1 MNDTPPEGFT
11 ADAQPPPPLPAPQS
25 PTPQPSP
32 HAVPQP
38 PEAQPAL
45 QPLPPKRES
54 GAASCLRGC
63 MMMSFA
69 FVVVCILASL
79 AVFAGCM
86 QVVNMA
92 SGSMKA
98 LMAEA
103 GQSSNLNMEREEGA
117 KTVLMVKL
125 SGMISEEDDSSGWY
139 VDPASSQAALRK
151 IHSAKDNPDIAGI
164 LLYVNSG
171 GGGITAS
178 DVLWKSLKDFKAADT
193 NRVVVVLMGSVAAS
207 GAYYIAT
214 AADAIVANPTTL
226 TGSIGVI
233 LNSFNV
239 QELAGK
245 IGLKSVTIKS
255 GGNKD
260 ILSPFAELTPEQQQ
274 MLQDM
279 VDAMH
284 SRFVSIVAEGRGL
297 EEARVRAIADGRILL
312 AQEALDNGLVDT
324 IGYLDDAK
332 AEFEKRFGVMPVFV
346 EDAEKIPLLKFFQS
360 PTFWGACAAS
370 AVRELSGTAKEEEIL
385 FQ

>member
-1 MNDTPPEGFT
+1 MNDTPPEGFAT
-11 ADAQPPPPLPAPQS
+11 DAPPPPPVPAHNAPATHSVPRPAP
-25 PTPQPSP
+25 P
-32 HAVPQP
+32 V
-38 PEAQPAL
+38 
-45 QPLPPKRES
+45 RES
-54 GAASCLRGC
+54 WSASCLRGC

-86 QVVNMA
+86 QAVNMA
-92 SGSMKA
+92 SGSIKA
-98 LMAEA
+98 LMAEV
-103 GQSSNLNMEREEGA
+103 GQSSELSADAVVNGA
-117 KTVLMVKL
+117 QNVLMVKL
-125 SGMISEEDDSSGWY
+125 SGMITEEDDSSGWV

-151 IHSAKDNPDIAGI
+151 IQSAKDNPDIAGI

-346 EDAEKIPLLKFFQS
+346 EDAERIPLLKFFQS

>member
-1 MNDTPPEGFT
+1 MNDTPPEGFAT
-11 ADAQPPPPLPAPQS
+11 DAPPPPPVPAHNAPATHSVPRPAP
-25 PTPQPSP
+25 P
-32 HAVPQP
+32 V
-38 PEAQPAL
+38 
-45 QPLPPKRES
+45 RES
-54 GAASCLRGC
+54 WSASCLRGC

-86 QVVNMA
+86 QAVNMA
-92 SGSMKA
+92 SGSIKA
-98 LMAEA
+98 LMAEV
-103 GQSSNLNMEREEGA
+103 GQSSKPSADAVVNGA
-117 KTVLMVKL
+117 QKVLMVKL
-125 SGMISEEDDSSGWY
+125 SGMITEEDDSSGWV

-207 GAYYIAT
+207 GAYYIAA

>member
-1 MNDTPPEGFT
+1 MNDTPPEGFAT
-11 ADAQPPPPLPAPQS
+11 DAPPPPPVPAHNAPATHSVPRPAP
-25 PTPQPSP
+25 P
-32 HAVPQP
+32 V
-38 PEAQPAL
+38 
-45 QPLPPKRES
+45 RES
-54 GAASCLRGC
+54 WSASCLRGC

-86 QVVNMA
+86 QAVNMA
-92 SGSMKA
+92 SGSIKA
-98 LMAEA
+98 LMAEV
-103 GQSSNLNMEREEGA
+103 GQSSKPSADAVVNGA
-117 KTVLMVKL
+117 QKVLMVKL
-125 SGMISEEDDSSGWY
+125 SGMITEEDDSSGWV

-346 EDAEKIPLLKFFQS
+346 EDAERIPLLKFFQS

>member
-1 MNDTPPEGFT
+1 MNDTPPEGFAT
-11 ADAQPPPPLPAPQS
+11 DAPPPPPVPAHNAPATHSVPRPAP
-25 PTPQPSP
+25 P
-32 HAVPQP
+32 V
-38 PEAQPAL
+38 
-45 QPLPPKRES
+45 RES
-54 GAASCLRGC
+54 WSASCLRGC

-86 QVVNMA
+86 QAVNMA
-92 SGSMKA
+92 SGSIKA
-98 LMAEA
+98 LMAEV
-103 GQSSNLNMEREEGA
+103 GQSSELSADAVVNGA
-117 KTVLMVKL
+117 QNVLMVKL
-125 SGMISEEDDSSGWY
+125 SGMITEEDDSSGWV

-346 EDAEKIPLLKFFQS
+346 EDAERIPLLKFFQS

-370 AVRELSGTAKEEEIL
+370 AVRELSGTAKEEKIL

>member
-1 MNDTPPEGFT
+1 MNDTPPEGFAT
-11 ADAQPPPPLPAPQS
+11 DAPPPPPVPAHPAPATHS
-25 PTPQPSP
+25 
-32 HAVPQP
+32 VPRPAP
-38 PEAQPAL
+38 PV
-45 QPLPPKRES
+45 RES
-54 GAASCLRGC
+54 WSASCLRGC

-86 QVVNMA
+86 QAVNMA
-92 SGSMKA
+92 SGSIKA
-98 LMAEA
+98 LMAEV
-103 GQSSNLNMEREEGA
+103 GQSSELSADAVVNGA
-117 KTVLMVKL
+117 QNVLMVKL
-125 SGMISEEDDSSGWY
+125 SGMITEEDDSSGWV

-255 GGNKD
+255 DGNKD

>member
-1 MNDTPPEGFT
+1 MNDTPPEGFAT
-11 ADAQPPPPLPAPQS
+11 DAPPPPPVPAHNAPATHSVPRPAP
-25 PTPQPSP
+25 P
-32 HAVPQP
+32 V
-38 PEAQPAL
+38 
-45 QPLPPKRES
+45 RES
-54 GAASCLRGC
+54 WSASCLRGC

-86 QVVNMA
+86 QAVNMA
-92 SGSMKA
+92 SGSIKA
-98 LMAEA
+98 LMAEV
-103 GQSSNLNMEREEGA
+103 GQSSELSADAVVNGA
-117 KTVLMVKL
+117 QNVLMVKL
-125 SGMISEEDDSSGWY
+125 SGMITEEDDSSGWV

-207 GAYYIAT
+207 GAYYIAA

-260 ILSPFAELTPEQQQ
+260 ILSPFAELTPEQQR

>member
-1 MNDTPPEGFT
+1 MNDTPPEGFAT
-11 ADAQPPPPLPAPQS
+11 DAPPPPPVPAHNAPATHSVPRPAP
-25 PTPQPSP
+25 P
-32 HAVPQP
+32 V
-38 PEAQPAL
+38 
-45 QPLPPKRES
+45 RES
-54 GAASCLRGC
+54 WSASCLRGC

-86 QVVNMA
+86 QAVNMA
-92 SGSMKA
+92 SGSIKA
-98 LMAEA
+98 LMAEV
-103 GQSSNLNMEREEGA
+103 GQSSELSADAVVNGA
-117 KTVLMVKL
+117 QNVLMVKL
-125 SGMISEEDDSSGWY
+125 SGMITEEDDSSGWV

-151 IHSAKDNPDIAGI
+151 IQMAKGNPDIAGI
-164 LLYVNSG
+164 LLHVNSG

-178 DVLWKSLKDFKAADT
+178 DILWKSLKDFKAADT

>member
-1 MNDTPPEGFT
+1 MHDTPPEGFAT
-11 ADAQPPPPLPAPQS
+11 DAPPPPPVPAHNAPATHSVPRPAP
-25 PTPQPSP
+25 P
-32 HAVPQP
+32 V
-38 PEAQPAL
+38 
-45 QPLPPKRES
+45 RES
-54 GAASCLRGC
+54 WSASCLRGC

-86 QVVNMA
+86 QAVNMA
-92 SGSMKA
+92 SGSIKA
-98 LMAEA
+98 LMAEV
-103 GQSSNLNMEREEGA
+103 GQSSELSADAVVNGA
-117 KTVLMVKL
+117 QNVLMVKL
-125 SGMISEEDDSSGWY
+125 SGMITEEDDSSGWV

-346 EDAEKIPLLKFFQS
+346 EDAERIPLLKFFQS

>member
-1 MNDTPPEGFT
+1 MNDTPPEGFAT
-11 ADAQPPPPLPAPQS
+11 DAPPPPPVPAHNAPATHSVPRPAP
-25 PTPQPSP
+25 P
-32 HAVPQP
+32 V
-38 PEAQPAL
+38 
-45 QPLPPKRES
+45 RES
-54 GAASCLRGC
+54 WSASCLRGC

-79 AVFAGCM
+79 DVFAGCM
-86 QVVNMA
+86 QAVNMA
-92 SGSMKA
+92 SGSIKA
-98 LMAEA
+98 LMAEV
-103 GQSSNLNMEREEGA
+103 GQSSELSADAVVNGA
-117 KTVLMVKL
+117 QNVLMVKL
-125 SGMISEEDDSSGWY
+125 SGMITEEDDSSGWV

>member
-1 MNDTPPEGFT
+1 MNDTPPEGFAT
-11 ADAQPPPPLPAPQS
+11 DAPPPPPVPAHNAPATHSVPRPAP
-25 PTPQPSP
+25 P
-32 HAVPQP
+32 V
-38 PEAQPAL
+38 
-45 QPLPPKRES
+45 RES
-54 GAASCLRGC
+54 WSASCLRGC

-86 QVVNMA
+86 QAVNMA
-92 SGSMKA
+92 SGSIKA
-98 LMAEA
+98 LMAEV
-103 GQSSNLNMEREEGA
+103 GQSSELSADAVVNGA
-117 KTVLMVKL
+117 QNVLMVKL
-125 SGMISEEDDSSGWY
+125 SGMITEEDDSSGWV

-233 LNSFNV
+233 LNSYNV
-239 QELAGK
+239 QDLAGK

-346 EDAEKIPLLKFFQS
+346 EDAERIPLLKFFQS

>member
-1 MNDTPPEGFT
+1 MNDTPPEGFAT
-11 ADAQPPPPLPAPQS
+11 DAPPPPPVPAHNAPATHSVPRPAP
-25 PTPQPSP
+25 P
-32 HAVPQP
+32 V
-38 PEAQPAL
+38 
-45 QPLPPKRES
+45 RES
-54 GAASCLRGC
+54 WSASCLRGC

-86 QVVNMA
+86 QAVNMA
-92 SGSMKA
+92 SGSIKA
-98 LMAEA
+98 LMAEV
-103 GQSSNLNMEREEGA
+103 GQSSELSADAVVNGA
-117 KTVLMVKL
+117 QNVLMVKL
-125 SGMISEEDDSSGWY
+125 SGMITEEDDSSGWV

>member
-1 MNDTPPEGFT
+1 MNDTPPEGFAT
-11 ADAQPPPPLPAPQS
+11 DAPPPPPVPAHNAPATHSVPRPAP
-25 PTPQPSP
+25 P
-32 HAVPQP
+32 V
-38 PEAQPAL
+38 
-45 QPLPPKRES
+45 RES
-54 GAASCLRGC
+54 WSASCLRGC

-86 QVVNMA
+86 QAVNMA
-92 SGSMKA
+92 SGSIKA
-98 LMAEA
+98 LMAEV
-103 GQSSNLNMEREEGA
+103 GQSSELSADAVVNGA
-117 KTVLMVKL
+117 QNVLMVKL
-125 SGMISEEDDSSGWY
+125 SGMITEEDDSSGWV

-178 DVLWKSLKDFKAADT
+178 DILWKSLKDFKAADT

>member
-1 MNDTPPEGFT
+1 MNNTPPEGFAT
-11 ADAQPPPPLPAPQS
+11 DAPPPPPLPAHNAPATHS
-25 PTPQPSP
+25 
-32 HAVPQP
+32 VPRPAP
-38 PEAQPAL
+38 PV
-45 QPLPPKRES
+45 RES
-54 GAASCLRGC
+54 WSASCLRGC

-86 QVVNMA
+86 QAVNMA
-92 SGSMKA
+92 SGSIKA
-98 LMAEA
+98 LMAEV
-103 GQSSNLNMEREEGA
+103 GQSSELSADAVVNGA
-117 KTVLMVKL
+117 QNVLMVKL
-125 SGMISEEDDSSGWY
+125 SGMITEEDDSSGWV

>member
-1 MNDTPPEGFT
+1 MNDTPPEGFAT
-11 ADAQPPPPLPAPQS
+11 DAPPPPPVPAHNAPATHSVPRPAP
-25 PTPQPSP
+25 P
-32 HAVPQP
+32 V
-38 PEAQPAL
+38 
-45 QPLPPKRES
+45 RES
-54 GAASCLRGC
+54 WSASCLRGC

-86 QVVNMA
+86 QAVNMA
-92 SGSMKA
+92 SGSIKA
-98 LMAEA
+98 LMAEV
-103 GQSSNLNMEREEGA
+103 GQSSELSADAVVNGA
-117 KTVLMVKL
+117 QNVLMVKL
-125 SGMISEEDDSSGWY
+125 SGMITEEDDSSGWV

-260 ILSPFAELTPEQQQ
+260 ILSPFAELTPEQQR

-297 EEARVRAIADGRILL
+297 EEGRVRAIADGRILL

>member
-1 MNDTPPEGFT
+1 MNDTPPEGFAT
-11 ADAQPPPPLPAPQS
+11 DAPPPPPVPAHNAPATHSVPRPAP
-25 PTPQPSP
+25 P
-32 HAVPQP
+32 V
-38 PEAQPAL
+38 
-45 QPLPPKRES
+45 RES
-54 GAASCLRGC
+54 WSASCLRGC

-86 QVVNMA
+86 QAVNMA
-92 SGSMKA
+92 SGSIKA
-98 LMAEA
+98 LVAEV
-103 GQSSNLNMEREEGA
+103 GQSSELSADAVVNGA
-117 KTVLMVKL
+117 QNVLMVKL
-125 SGMISEEDDSSGWY
+125 SGMITEEDDSSGWV

>member
-1 MNDTPPEGFT
+1 MNDTPPEGFAT
-11 ADAQPPPPLPAPQS
+11 DAPPPPPVPAHNAPATHSVPRPAP
-25 PTPQPSP
+25 P
-32 HAVPQP
+32 V
-38 PEAQPAL
+38 
-45 QPLPPKRES
+45 RES
-54 GAASCLRGC
+54 WSASCLRGC

-86 QVVNMA
+86 QAVNMA
-92 SGSMKA
+92 SGSIKA
-98 LMAEA
+98 LMAEV
-103 GQSSNLNMEREEGA
+103 GQSSELSADAVVNGA
-117 KTVLMVKL
+117 QNVLMVKL
-125 SGMISEEDDSSGWY
+125 SGMITEEDDSSGWV

-260 ILSPFAELTPEQQQ
+260 ILSPFAELTPEQQR

>member
-1 MNDTPPEGFT
+1 MNDTPPEGFAT
-11 ADAQPPPPLPAPQS
+11 DAPPPPPVPAHNAPATHSVPRPAP
-25 PTPQPSP
+25 P
-32 HAVPQP
+32 V
-38 PEAQPAL
+38 
-45 QPLPPKRES
+45 RES
-54 GAASCLRGC
+54 WSASCLRGC

-86 QVVNMA
+86 QAVNMA
-92 SGSMKA
+92 SGSIKA
-98 LMAEA
+98 LMAA
-103 GQSSNLNMEREEGA
+103 VGQSSELSADAVVNGA
-117 KTVLMVKL
+117 QNVLMVKL
-125 SGMISEEDDSSGWY
+125 SGMITEEDDSSGWV

-346 EDAEKIPLLKFFQS
+346 EDAERIPLLKFFQS

>member
-1 MNDTPPEGFT
+1 MNDTPPEGFAT
-11 ADAQPPPPLPAPQS
+11 DAPPPPPVPAHNAPATHSVPRPAP
-25 PTPQPSP
+25 P
-32 HAVPQP
+32 V
-38 PEAQPAL
+38 
-45 QPLPPKRES
+45 RES
-54 GAASCLRGC
+54 WSASCLRGC

-86 QVVNMA
+86 QAVNMA
-92 SGSMKA
+92 SGSIKA
-98 LMAEA
+98 LMAEV
-103 GQSSNLNMEREEGA
+103 GQSSELSADAVVNGA
-117 KTVLMVKL
+117 QNVLMVKL
-125 SGMISEEDDSSGWY
+125 SGMITEEDDSSGWV

-346 EDAEKIPLLKFFQS
+346 EDAERIPLLKFFQS

>member
-1 MNDTPPEGFT
+1 MNDTPPEGFAT
-11 ADAQPPPPLPAPQS
+11 DAPPPPPVPAHPAPATHS
-25 PTPQPSP
+25 APRP
-32 HAVPQP
+32 AP
-38 PEAQPAL
+38 PV
-45 QPLPPKRES
+45 RES
-54 GAASCLRGC
+54 WSASCLRGC

-92 SGSMKA
+92 SGSIKA
-98 LMAEA
+98 LMAEV
-103 GQSSNLNMEREEGA
+103 GQSSKPSADAVVNGA
-117 KTVLMVKL
+117 QNVLMVKL
-125 SGMISEEDDSSGWY
+125 SGMITEEDDSSGWV

-207 GAYYIAT
+207 GAYYIAA

>member
-1 MNDTPPEGFT
+1 MNDTPPEGFAT
-11 ADAQPPPPLPAPQS
+11 DAPPPPPVPAHNAPATHSVPRPAP
-25 PTPQPSP
+25 P
-32 HAVPQP
+32 V
-38 PEAQPAL
+38 
-45 QPLPPKRES
+45 RES
-54 GAASCLRGC
+54 WSASCLRGC

-86 QVVNMA
+86 QAVNMA
-92 SGSMKA
+92 SGSIKA
-98 LMAEA
+98 LMAEV
-103 GQSSNLNMEREEGA
+103 GQSSELSADAVVNGA
-117 KTVLMVKL
+117 QNVLMVKL
-125 SGMISEEDDSSGWY
+125 SGMITEEDDSSGWV

-207 GAYYIAT
+207 GAYYIAA

-239 QELAGK
+239 QDLADK

>member
-1 MNDTPPEGFT
+1 MNDTPPEGFAT
-11 ADAQPPPPLPAPQS
+11 DAPPPPPVPAHNAPATHSVPRPAP
-25 PTPQPSP
+25 P
-32 HAVPQP
+32 V
-38 PEAQPAL
+38 
-45 QPLPPKRES
+45 RES
-54 GAASCLRGC
+54 WSASCLRGC

-86 QVVNMA
+86 QAVNMA
-92 SGSMKA
+92 SGSIKA
-98 LMAEA
+98 LMAEV
-103 GQSSNLNMEREEGA
+103 GQSSELSADAVVNGA
-117 KTVLMVKL
+117 QNVLMVKL
-125 SGMISEEDDSSGWY
+125 SGMITEEDDSSGWV

-207 GAYYIAT
+207 GAYYIAA

>member
-1 MNDTPPEGFT
+1 MNDTPPEGFAT
-11 ADAQPPPPLPAPQS
+11 DAPPPPPVPAHNAPATHSVPRPAP
-25 PTPQPSP
+25 P
-32 HAVPQP
+32 V
-38 PEAQPAL
+38 
-45 QPLPPKRES
+45 RES
-54 GAASCLRGC
+54 WSASCLRGC

-86 QVVNMA
+86 QAVNMA
-92 SGSMKA
+92 SGSIKA
-98 LMAEA
+98 LMAEV
-103 GQSSNLNMEREEGA
+103 GQSSELSADAVVNGA
-117 KTVLMVKL
+117 QNVLMVKL
-125 SGMISEEDDSSGWY
+125 SGMITEEDDSSGWV

-260 ILSPFAELTPEQQQ
+260 ILSPFAELTPEQQR

-312 AQEALDNGLVDT
+312 AQEALDNGLVDM

>member
-1 MNDTPPEGFT
+1 MNDTPPEGFAT
-11 ADAQPPPPLPAPQS
+11 DAPPPPPVPAHNAPATHSVPRPAP
-25 PTPQPSP
+25 P
-32 HAVPQP
+32 V
-38 PEAQPAL
+38 
-45 QPLPPKRES
+45 RES
-54 GAASCLRGC
+54 WSASCLRGC

-86 QVVNMA
+86 QAVNMA
-92 SGSMKA
+92 SGSIKA
-98 LMAEA
+98 LMAEV
-103 GQSSNLNMEREEGA
+103 GQSSELSADAVVNGA
-117 KTVLMVKL
+117 QNVLMVKL
-125 SGMISEEDDSSGWY
+125 SGMITEEDDSSGWV

-297 EEARVRAIADGRILL
+297 EEGRVRAIADGRILL

>member
-1 MNDTPPEGFT
+1 MNDTPPEPFT
-11 ADAQPPPPLPAPQS
+11 VDAPPPVPQPPPPQ
-25 PTPQPSP
+25 
-32 HAVPQP
+32 
-38 PEAQPAL
+38 
-45 QPLPPKRES
+45 PKRES
-54 GAASCLRGC
+54 PAASCLRSC

-69 FVVVCILASL
+69 FVVVCILATL
-79 AVFAGCM
+79 TVFAGCM
-86 QVVNMA
+86 QIVNSASDSIKTLVV
-92 SGSMKA
+92 
-98 LMAEA
+98 
-103 GQSSNLNMEREEGA
+103 QSEKSKGRSARMEEGTR
-117 KTVLMVKL
+117 TVLMVKL
-125 SGMISEEDDSSGWY
+125 SGMISEEDDDSGWI
-139 VDPASSQAALRK
+139 VDPASSQAALRR
-151 IHSAKDNPDIAGI
+151 IQAAKENPDIDGI
-164 LLYVNSG
+164 LLCMNSG

-178 DVLWKSLKDFKAADT
+178 DILWKSLKDFKAADT
-193 NRVVVVLMGSVAAS
+193 NRMVVVLMGSVAAS

-239 QELAGK
+239 QELADK

-260 ILSPFAELTPEQQQ
+260 ILSPFSELTPEQRK

-279 VDAMH
+279 IDAMH

-297 EEARVRAIADGRILL
+297 EEAHVRAIADGRILL
-312 AQEALDNGLVDT
+312 AKEALDNRLIDK

-332 AEFEKRFGVMPVFV
+332 AEFEKRFGAMPVFV
-346 EDAEKIPLLKFFQS
+346 EDIEKIPLLRFFKS

-370 AVRELSGTAKEEEIL
+370 AVRELFGSAKEEKIR